1 MFLQSKKSKQTC
13 FSERVSNQFTDQFIF
28 WRPQQKNNISR
39 QSISV
44 LSQEAAGIIDHL
56 ISWKAR
62 CIYIQQAIIF
72 TDELGLKRW
81 KFKFCHHSHTLTY
94 IKEEIL
100 RNVWVFFIHTMEVKG
115 TNCFATNIFKMF
127 LLLRSTEESH
137 TVLEWLNDNRIFIF
151 NFNYPFNSPSYLCFY
166 STVCLKKV

>member
-1 MFLQSKKSKQTC
+1 MYTKGQKLKHLKSRWTKGFKCFYRVKKSKQTC

-56 ISWKAR
+56 ITWEAR

-81 KFKFCHHSHTLTY
+81 KFKLCHHSRTLTY
-94 IKEEIL
+94 IKEDIL
-100 RNVWVFFIHTMEVKG
+100 RNVWVFFIHTPGQRHKLFCYQHLQNVSSF
-115 TNCFATNIFKMF
+115 TFH
-127 LLLRSTEESH
+127 R
-137 TVLEWLNDNRIFIF
+137 R
-151 NFNYPFNSPSYLCFY
+151 
-166 STVCLKKV
+166 KKAIQSWNG